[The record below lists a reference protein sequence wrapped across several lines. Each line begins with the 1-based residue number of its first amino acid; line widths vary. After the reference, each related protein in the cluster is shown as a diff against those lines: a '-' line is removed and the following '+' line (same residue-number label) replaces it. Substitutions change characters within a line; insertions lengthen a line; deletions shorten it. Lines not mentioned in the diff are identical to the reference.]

1 MDDKEIL
8 ELFCTGDERAIRES
22 EAKYGGSIKRLAYGI
37 TGSAEDAKEV
47 LNDTLMS
54 AWQCVASVKPERLGA
69 YLHKIARNISLD
81 MLRARNAG
89 RRKSLMQVAFEEL
102 EDCIPAADT
111 CSEVLEGEELNAA
124 IDGWLASLDDDRRRI
139 FIKRYFLMET
149 GRQISRELGMNERTV
164 ATILSRLRASLK
176 EYLTEN
182 GYYI

>member
-1 MDDKEIL
+1 MDDKQII
-8 ELFCTGDERAIRES
+8 ELFIAGSQRAIAES
-22 EAKYGGSIKRLAYGI
+22 QAKYGDSIKRLCHGI
-37 TGSAEDAKEV
+37 TGSAEDAKEC

-54 AWQCVASVKPERLGA
+54 AWKCVGDVKPASLGA

-81 MLRARNAG
+81 MLRKKNAG
-89 RRKSLMQVAFEEL
+89 RRKTLMQIAFEEL
-102 EDCIPAADT
+102 EGCLPDAQSPTDVI
-111 CSEVLEGEELNAA
+111 EGDELNAA
-124 IDGWLASLDDDRRRI
+124 VDRWLASLDRDKRTI

-149 GRQISRELGMNERTV
+149 GRQIARELDMNERTV

>member
-1 MDDKEIL
+1 MDDKEII
-8 ELFCTGDERAIRES
+8 ELFCSGDERAIKES
-22 EAKYGGSIKRLAYGI
+22 EAKYGASIKRLSYGI
-37 TGSAEDAKEV
+37 TGSAEDAKEC

-54 AWQCVASVKPERLGA
+54 AWKSVAAVKPKSLGS

-81 MLRARNAG
+81 MQRAKNAG
-89 RRKSLMQVAFEEL
+89 RRKNLMQIAFEEL
-102 EDCIPAADT
+102 EDCIPAENVCAQ
-111 CSEVLEGEELNAA
+111 VLEGKELSAA
-124 IDGWLASLDDDRRRI
+124 VDAWLASLEGDKRTI

-164 ATILSRLRASLK
+164 ATVLSRLRTSLK